1 MEKTVNLNGEL
12 LKLKSSLFT
21 IIEYRNVFGTE
32 LFSDIKKIES
42 LNNDEDAGKVIDVL
56 FKIIY
61 ILNRPYT
68 KLSYDEFLMGLDFSI
83 LSNTEEIENLSNVIA
98 EMLGG
103 GIKKDSPK

>member
-1 MEKTVNLNGEL
+1 MEKTIILNGEPL
-12 LKLKSSLFT
+12 RLKSSLFT

-32 LFSDIKKIES
+32 LFTDIKKMDITS
-42 LNNDEDAGKVIDVL
+42 DDDAGKVIDVL
-56 FKIIY
+56 FKIVY

-68 KLSYDEFLMGLDFSI
+68 KQSYDDFLTNLDFNI
-83 LSNTEEIENLSNVIA
+83 LSNPDEIENLSVTIA

>member
-1 MEKTVNLNGEL
+1 MERTIILNGEPL
-12 LKLKSSLFT
+12 RLKSSLFT

-32 LFSDIKKIES
+32 LFSDIKKMDITS
-42 LNNDEDAGKVIDVL
+42 DEDAGKVIDVL
-56 FKIIY
+56 FKIVY

-68 KLSYDEFLMGLDFSI
+68 KQSYDDFLTNLDFNI
-83 LSNTEEIENLSNVIA
+83 LSNPDEIENLSVTIA

>member
-1 MEKTVNLNGEL
+1 MERTIILNGEPL
-12 LKLKSSLFT
+12 RLKSSLFT

-32 LFSDIKKIES
+32 LFSDIKKMDITS
-42 LNNDEDAGKVIDVL
+42 DEDAGKVIDIL
-56 FKIIY
+56 FKIVY

-68 KLSYDEFLMGLDFSI
+68 KQSYDDFLTNLDFNI
-83 LSNTEEIENLSNVIA
+83 LSNPDEIENLSITIA

>member
-1 MEKTVNLNGEL
+1 MERTIILNGEPL
-12 LKLKSSLFT
+12 RLKSSLFT

-32 LFSDIKKIES
+32 LFTDIKKMDITS
-42 LNNDEDAGKVIDVL
+42 DDDAGKVIDVL
-56 FKIIY
+56 FKIVY

-68 KLSYDEFLMGLDFSI
+68 KQSYDDFLTNLDFNI
-83 LSNTEEIENLSNVIA
+83 LSNPDEIENLSVTIA

>member
-1 MEKTVNLNGEL
+1 MERTIILNGEPL
-12 LKLKSSLFT
+12 RLKSSLFT

-32 LFSDIKKIES
+32 LFSDIKKMDITS
-42 LNNDEDAGKVIDVL
+42 DDDAGKVIDVL
-56 FKIIY
+56 FKIVY

-68 KLSYDEFLMGLDFSI
+68 KQSYDDFLTNLDFNI
-83 LSNTEEIENLSNVIA
+83 LSNPDEIENLSVTIA

>member
-1 MEKTVNLNGEL
+1 MERTIILNGEPL
-12 LKLKSSLFT
+12 RLKSSLFT

-32 LFSDIKKIES
+32 LFSDIKKMDITS
-42 LNNDEDAGKVIDVL
+42 DEDAGKVIDVL
-56 FKIIY
+56 FKVIY

-68 KLSYDEFLMGLDFSI
+68 KSSYDEFLMGLDFSI

>member
-1 MEKTVNLNGEL
+1 MERTIILNGEPL
-12 LKLKSSLFT
+12 RLKSSLFT

-32 LFSDIKKIES
+32 LFSDIKKMDITS
-42 LNNDEDAGKVIDVL
+42 DEDAGKIIDVL
-56 FKIIY
+56 FKIVY

-68 KLSYDEFLMGLDFSI
+68 KQSYDDFLTNLDFNI
-83 LSNTEEIENLSNVIA
+83 LSNPDEIENLSITIA

>member
-1 MEKTVNLNGEL
+1 MERTIILNGEPL
-12 LKLKSSLFT
+12 RLKSSLFT

-32 LFSDIKKIES
+32 LFTDIKKMDITS
-42 LNNDEDAGKVIDVL
+42 DDDAGKLIDVL
-56 FKIIY
+56 FKIVY

-68 KLSYDEFLMGLDFSI
+68 KQSYDDFLTNLDFNI
-83 LSNTEEIENLSNVIA
+83 LSNPDEIENLSITIA

>member
-1 MEKTVNLNGEL
+1 MERTIILNGEPL
-12 LKLKSSLFT
+12 RLKSSLFT

-32 LFSDIKKIES
+32 LFSDIKKMDITS
-42 LNNDEDAGKVIDVL
+42 DEDAGKVIDVL
-56 FKIIY
+56 FKIVY

-68 KLSYDEFLMGLDFSI
+68 KQSYDDFLANLDFNI
-83 LSNTEEIENLSNVIA
+83 LSNPDEIENLSITIA

>member
-1 MEKTVNLNGEL
+1 MERTIILNGEPL
-12 LKLKSSLFT
+12 RLKSSLFT

-32 LFSDIKKIES
+32 LFSDIKKMDITS
-42 LNNDEDAGKVIDVL
+42 DEDPGKVIDVL
-56 FKIIY
+56 FKIVY

-68 KLSYDEFLMGLDFSI
+68 KQSYDDFLTNLDFNI
-83 LSNTEEIENLSNVIA
+83 LSNPDEIENLSVTIA

>member
-1 MEKTVNLNGEL
+1 MERTIILNGEPL
-12 LKLKSSLFT
+12 RLKSSLFT

-32 LFSDIKKIES
+32 LFSDIKKMDITS
-42 LNNDEDAGKVIDVL
+42 DEDAGKVIDVL
-56 FKIIY
+56 FKIVY

-68 KLSYDEFLMGLDFSI
+68 KKSYDDFLTNLDFNI
-83 LSNTEEIENLSNVIA
+83 LSNPDEIENLSVTIA

>member
-1 MEKTVNLNGEL
+1 MERTIILNGEPL
-12 LKLKSSLFT
+12 RLKSSLFT

-32 LFSDIKKIES
+32 LFSDIKKMDITS
-42 LNNDEDAGKVIDVL
+42 DEDAGKVIDIL
-56 FKIIY
+56 FKIVY

-68 KLSYDEFLMGLDFSI
+68 KQSYDDFLTNLDFNI
-83 LSNTEEIENLSNVIA
+83 LSNPNEIENLSITIA

>member
-1 MEKTVNLNGEL
+1 MERTIILNGEPL
-12 LKLKSSLFT
+12 RLKSSLFT

-32 LFSDIKKIES
+32 LFSDIKKMDITS
-42 LNNDEDAGKVIDVL
+42 DEDAGKVIDVL
-56 FKIIY
+56 FKIVY

-68 KLSYDEFLMGLDFSI
+68 KQSYDDFLTNLDFNI
-83 LSNTEEIENLSNVIA
+83 LSNLDEIENLSVTIA

>member
-1 MEKTVNLNGEL
+1 MERTIILNGEPL
-12 LKLKSSLFT
+12 RLKSSLFT

-32 LFSDIKKIES
+32 LFSDIKKMDITS
-42 LNNDEDAGKVIDVL
+42 DEDAGEVIDIL
-56 FKIIY
+56 FKIVY

-68 KLSYDEFLMGLDFSI
+68 KQSYDDFLTNLDFNI
-83 LSNTEEIENLSNVIA
+83 LSNPDEIENLSITIA

>member
-1 MEKTVNLNGEL
+1 MERTIILNGEPL
-12 LKLKSSLFT
+12 RLKSSLFT

-32 LFSDIKKIES
+32 LFSDIKKMDITS
-42 LNNDEDAGKVIDVL
+42 DEDAGKVIDVL
-56 FKIIY
+56 FKIVY

-68 KLSYDEFLMGLDFSI
+68 KQSYDDFLTNLDFNI
-83 LSNTEEIENLSNVIA
+83 LSNPGEIENLSVTIA

>member
-1 MEKTVNLNGEL
+1 MERTIILNGEPL
-12 LKLKSSLFT
+12 RLKSSLFT

-32 LFSDIKKIES
+32 LFSDIKKMDITS
-42 LNNDEDAGKVIDVL
+42 DEDAGKVIDVL
-56 FKIIY
+56 FKIVY

-68 KLSYDEFLMGLDFSI
+68 KQSYDDFLTNLDFNI
-83 LSNTEEIENLSNVIA
+83 LSNPDEIENLSITIA

>member
-1 MEKTVNLNGEL
+1 MERTIILNGEPL
-12 LKLKSSLFT
+12 RLKSSLFT

-32 LFSDIKKIES
+32 LFSDIKKMDITS
-42 LNNDEDAGKVIDVL
+42 DEDAGKVIDVL
-56 FKIIY
+56 FKIVY

-68 KLSYDEFLMGLDFSI
+68 KQSYDDFLTNLDFNI
-83 LSNTEEIENLSNVIA
+83 LSNSDEIENLSVTIA

>member
-1 MEKTVNLNGEL
+1 MERTIILNGEPL
-12 LKLKSSLFT
+12 RLKSSLFT

-32 LFSDIKKIES
+32 LFSDIKKMDITS
-42 LNNDEDAGKVIDVL
+42 DEDAGKVIDVL
-56 FKIIY
+56 FKIVY

-68 KLSYDEFLMGLDFSI
+68 KQSYDDFLTNLDFNI
-83 LSNTEEIENLSNVIA
+83 LSNPEEIENLSITIA

>member
-1 MEKTVNLNGEL
+1 MERTIILNGEPL
-12 LKLKSSLFT
+12 RLKSSLFT

-32 LFSDIKKIES
+32 LFSDIKKMDVIS
-42 LNNDEDAGKVIDVL
+42 DEDAGKVIDIL
-56 FKIIY
+56 FKIVY

-68 KLSYDEFLMGLDFSI
+68 KQSYDDFLTNLDFNI
-83 LSNTEEIENLSNVIA
+83 LSNPDEIENLSLTIA

>member
-1 MEKTVNLNGEL
+1 MEKTIILNGEPL
-12 LKLKSSLFT
+12 RLKSSLFT

-32 LFSDIKKIES
+32 LFSDIKKMDITS
-42 LNNDEDAGKVIDVL
+42 DEDAGKVIDVL
-56 FKIIY
+56 FKIVY

-68 KLSYDEFLMGLDFSI
+68 KQSYDDFLTNLDFNI
-83 LSNTEEIENLSNVIA
+83 LSNPDEIENLSVTIA